1 LALLVVG
8 TLVGCGFALVA
19 FCVSAV
25 SIPMLVD
32 REVSVIEAVLASI
45 RVVRDHPRTMLLW
58 GVLIVFFTTL
68 GITTLFVGLGVVA
81 PVIAHATWHAYRETA
96 GAPAPA

>member
-1 LALLVVG
+1 
-8 TLVGCGFALVA
+8 
-19 FCVSAV
+19 
-25 SIPMLVD
+25 MLVD

-58 GVLIVFFTTL
+58 GLLIVFFTTL